1 MDYLKVAN
9 SNGMW
14 IACSMIIFIV
24 IFQALIFMKNAYKT
38 GLKIGLTKEQMK
50 SSIRSGAISTIGP
63 SIAVVVA
70 MISLIVSL
78 GAPFAWMR
86 LSVIGSIPFELMA
99 AETGAIAMGSSLG
112 SASYDVSAF
121 ANSVWTCTL
130 GASGW
135 LIICALFT
143 DKFDVLRKKVVGG
156 NEAMLPVLSISA
168 MIGAFAYFGAPYLAG
183 SGMASTSAF
192 LSGGVVMVL
201 VNYIAD
207 KIKMPNLKEWALGIA
222 MFAGMS
228 VAVMV

>member
-1 MDYLKVAN
+1 
-9 SNGMW
+9 
-14 IACSMIIFIV
+14 
-24 IFQALIFMKNAYKT
+24 
-38 GLKIGLTKEQMK
+38 
-50 SSIRSGAISTIGP
+50 
-63 SIAVVVA
+63 
-70 MISLIVSL
+70 
-78 GAPFAWMR
+78 
-86 LSVIGSIPFELMA
+86 
-99 AETGAIAMGSSLG
+99 MGSSLG